1 MYRVLLAVFC
11 CYVNNADTLML
22 KNIIFAASLFMLA
35 EPIFADDG
43 RVTVKLPNMM
53 REHMLSNM
61 RDHLLALEEITRFL
75 ASQNYDEAA
84 EVAENRLG
92 MSSLELHGAS
102 HIGRFMPKKMGA
114 IGTNMHRA
122 ASRFALTAKD
132 AELDGGLNKAF
143 SALSEV
149 MQQCVACHAGYKV
162 H

>member
-1 MYRVLLAVFC
+1 MPVRFLTAVI
-11 CYVNNADTLML
+11 TL
-22 KNIIFAASLFMLA
+22 FLFN
-35 EPIFADDG
+35 PVQADDG
-43 RVTVKLPNMM
+43 RQTVELPDMM

-61 RDHLLALEEITRFL
+61 RDHLLALEEITRYL
-75 ASQNYDEAA
+75 ANQQYDEAA

-92 MSSLELHGAS
+92 MSSMGSHGAS
-102 HIGRFMPKKMGA
+102 HLGKFMPKEMGA

-122 ASRFALTAKD
+122 ASRFALAATD
-132 AELDGGLNKAF
+132 AELEGGLNKAF

>member
-1 MYRVLLAVFC
+1 
-11 CYVNNADTLML
+11 ML
-22 KNIIFAASLFMLA
+22 KKVLFAATLFLLSG
-35 EPIFADDG
+35 PIFADDG
-43 RVTVKLPNMM
+43 RVTVKLPDMM

-61 RDHLLALEEITRFL
+61 RDHLLALEEITRYL

-92 MSSLELHGAS
+92 MSSMELHGAS
-102 HIGRFMPKKMGA
+102 HLGQFMPKEMGA

-122 ASRFALTAKD
+122 ASRFALAAKD
-132 AELDGGLNKAF
+132 AEIDGGLNKAF

>member
-1 MYRVLLAVFC
+1 
-11 CYVNNADTLML
+11 ML
-22 KNIIFAASLFMLA
+22 KIVLFAATLFLLS
-35 EPIFADDG
+35 EPILADND
-43 RVTVKLPNMM
+43 RVTVKLPELM

-75 ASQNYDEAA
+75 ANQNYDEAA

-102 HIGRFMPKKMGA
+102 HLGQFMPQEMGA
-114 IGTNMHRA
+114 IGTKMHRA
-122 ASRFALTAKD
+122 ASRFALAAKD

-143 SALSEV
+143 SALAEV

>member
-1 MYRVLLAVFC
+1 
-11 CYVNNADTLML
+11 
-22 KNIIFAASLFMLA
+22 
-35 EPIFADDG
+35 
-43 RVTVKLPNMM
+43 
-53 REHMLSNM
+53 MLSNM

-75 ASQNYDEAA
+75 ANQNYDEAA

-102 HIGRFMPKKMGA
+102 HLGQFMPQEMGA
-114 IGTNMHRA
+114 IGTKMHRA
-122 ASRFALTAKD
+122 ASRFALAAKD

-143 SALSEV
+143 SALAEV